1 MDLTDSAARWPSAVA
16 TLTSWPSHHLQPRP
30 YCGRVRESALK
41 GIGDSII
48 GRRPLSRFVQID
60 RLAMVKTGAGP
71 TTTASFRLPHA
82 RYTVF
87 VDYDPPTAVTSFAL
101 LEDQGRALPDWSSIT
116 ADVGEVMAP
125 LVQHELP
132 TGNYRLVIGT
142 TTPTCAWMVHVV
154 LNSIL
159 SWQAPPR
166 PWRPSSPPPEEIL
179 VRSGE
184 SPVFRVAQTGR
195 YDVSWTVGEDQVEGH
210 PIRPYWLD
218 LRATDGHA
226 IHL

>member
-1 MDLTDSAARWPSAVA
+1 MRLPARPRPGCSGLRSAYCRCAPELLLTP
-16 TLTSWPSHHLQPRP
+16 TSWPSHHLQPRP

-41 GIGDSII
+41 GVGDSII

-71 TTTASFRLPHA
+71 TTTPSFSLPHA

-101 LEDQGRALPDWSSIT
+101 LEDQGRALPDWSSIK
-116 ADVGEVMAP
+116 ADVGVLKAP

-142 TTPTCAWMVHVV
+142 TTSTCAWMVQVV
-154 LNSIL
+154 LNSML

-166 PWRPSSPPPEEIL
+166 RWRPSSPPPEEIL

-184 SPVFRVAQTGR
+184 SPAFRVAQTGR
-195 YDVSWTVGEDQVEGH
+195 YDVSWTVGEAQVGT
-210 PIRPYWLD
+210 PDSPLP
-218 LRATDGHA
+218 A
-226 IHL
+226 